1 MTRAA
6 IHPATLDDESL
17 LQECSRRTTRRTGPG
32 GQHRNKTETA
42 VVLTHLPT
50 GLRSEGSESRSQA
63 QNLKAAIF
71 RLRQALAEQVRLP
84 VERGTAPSELWR
96 SLVRGRKLAIGGENA
111 NFPALLAEALDR
123 VAAHEFDVAAAAAAL
138 EVSTTQLVRFLQQ
151 SPLAWSRI
159 NVERVARSL
168 RPLR

>member
-6 IHPATLDDESL
+6 MHPATLDDEPL

-50 GLRSEGSESRSQA
+50 GLCGEGSESRSQA
-63 QNLKAAIF
+63 QNLKAALF
-71 RLRQALAEQVRLP
+71 RLRQALAEQIRLP
-84 VERGTAPSELWR
+84 VPSGAAPSELWR
-96 SLVRGRKLAIGGENA
+96 SLTRGRKLPVGDENA

-123 VAAHEFDVAAAAAAL
+123 VAAHEYDVATAAASL
-138 EVSTTQLVRFLQQ
+138 EISTTQLVRFLQQ
-151 SPLAWSRI
+151 SPLAWRRL
-159 NVERVARSL
+159 NTERAARSL

>member
-6 IHPATLDDESL
+6 IHPATLDDDSL
-17 LQECSRRTTRRTGPG
+17 LRECSRRTTRRTGPG

-50 GLRSEGSESRSQA
+50 GLCGEGSESRSQA
-63 QNLKAAIF
+63 QNLKAALF
-71 RLRQALAEQVRLP
+71 RLRQALAEQVRFP
-84 VERGTAPSELWR
+84 VSIDGPPSELWR
-96 SLVRGRKLAIGGENA
+96 SLTRGRKLPISGENA

-151 SPLAWSRI
+151 APLAWSRL
-159 NVERVARSL
+159 NAERTARSM

>member
-1 MTRAA
+1 MAPAET
-6 IHPATLDDESL
+6 HPAALDEQQL

-50 GLRSEGSESRSQA
+50 GLCGEGSESRSQA

-84 VERGTAPSELWR
+84 VEASAAPSELWR
-96 SLVRGRKLAIGGENA
+96 SLVRGRKLAVSGENA

-123 VAAHEFDVAAAAAAL
+123 VVAHEFDVAAAAAAL

-151 SPLAWSRI
+151 APLAWRRI
-159 NVERVARSL
+159 NAERTARSL